1 MKTYRVAII
10 GLGRMGSTL
19 EGYSIAEACH
29 MSDMLQVVA
38 GTDILEHRRAAFQRK
53 WGVDALYDNYVEMI
67 ERETPDLVAV
77 CTTATGVQ
85 KPSRLAPSKD
95 FRGDLHAEMT
105 VEAANAG
112 VPMVFCEKAMASS
125 PRAADE
131 ILEACNRNGTLLN
144 TGVLMRFN
152 NRFTAVREMIARG
165 DIGEPKYIVA
175 YTESNT
181 LMHMHIHSLDTASY
195 LIGDP
200 GVTSVRGEL
209 IPRDLHIEDN
219 RLDTDPKSTYHVRF
233 ANGVEAWALPAGP
246 RDFEV
251 IGTKGMIRAM
261 KTAEKFTLWEIRT
274 EEGES
279 SSEWFEVGASPIIDQ
294 NHPTQTCLEDLVDA
308 YETKRPTRGNVGV
321 THNITEAC
329 LAVAES
335 HRRGGEWIDLPMDN
349 RDLYVFHV

>member
-1 MKTYRVAII
+1 MKRYRVAII

-19 EGYSIAEACH
+19 DISVAEASNA
-29 MSDMLQVVA
+29 SDRLEVVA
-38 GTDILEHRRAAFQRK
+38 GADILEHRREAFKQT
-53 WGVDALYDNYVEMI
+53 WGVEAVYDDYLRMI
-67 ERETPDLVAV
+67 EEQEPDVVAI

-85 KPSRLAPSKD
+85 KPGSRAPSTD

-105 VEAANAG
+105 VRAADAG
-112 VPMVFCEKAMASS
+112 VPMIFCEKAMACS

-131 ILEACNRNGTLLN
+131 ILEACHRTGALLN

-152 NRFTAVREMIARG
+152 DRFAAVRDIIARG
-165 DIGEPKYIVA
+165 DVGKPLYAVA

-181 LMHMHIHSLDTASY
+181 LMHMHIHSLDMVSY

-200 GVTSVRGEL
+200 GVASVRGEL
-209 IPRDLHIEDN
+209 MPRSTRVEGN
-219 RLDTDPKSTYHVRF
+219 RLEKDPRATYHARF

-251 IGTKGMIRAM
+251 IGDEGMVRAM
-261 KTAEKFTLWEIRT
+261 KSAETLSRWEIRPGT
-274 EEGES
+274 AS
-279 SSEWFEVGASPIIDQ
+279 SAEWFQIDAPKAVDE
-294 NHPTQTCLEDLVDA
+294 NLTTQTCLEDLVEA
-308 YETKRPTRGNVGV
+308 YETGRPTRGNVDV

-335 HRRGGEWIDLPMDN
+335 HRRGGEWVDLPMSN
-349 RDLYVFHV
+349 RGLYVFHV

>member
-1 MKTYRVAII
+1 MKRYRVAIV

-19 EGYSIAEACH
+19 NISVAEACGA
-29 MSDMLQVVA
+29 SDRLEVVA
-38 GTDILEHRRAAFQRK
+38 GADILAHRRDEFRQR
-53 WGVDALYDNYVEMI
+53 WGVEAIYEDYQQMI
-67 ERETPDLVAV
+67 EEQKPDLVAV

-85 KPSRLAPSKD
+85 KPGSLAPSTS

-105 VEAANAG
+105 VRAANAG
-112 VPMVFCEKAMASS
+112 VPMVFCEKAVACS

-131 ILEACNRNGTLLN
+131 ILEACHRTGALLN
-144 TGVLMRFN
+144 TGVLMRFDD
-152 NRFTAVREMIARG
+152 RFTAARDIIARG
-165 DIGEPKYIVA
+165 DIGEPQYAVA

-181 LMHMHIHSLDTASY
+181 LMHMHIHSLDMVSY

-200 GVTSVRGEL
+200 GVASVRGEL
-209 IPRDLHIEDN
+209 VPRSTKVEGN
-219 RLDTDPKSTYHVRF
+219 RLEGDPHATYHVRF

-251 IGTKGMIRAM
+251 IGSEGMVRAM
-261 KTAEKFTLWEIRT
+261 KSAATYSRWEIRSG
-274 EEGES
+274 EES
-279 SSEWFEVGASPIIDQ
+279 RAEWFEIDAPAAVKQ
-294 NHPTQTCLEDLVDA
+294 NFTTQTCLEDLVEA
-308 YETKRPTRGNVGV
+308 YETGRPARGNVDV

-335 HRRGGEWIDLPMDN
+335 HRRGGEWVDLPMSN